1 MDCTV
6 ALFLR
11 EGCTLFS
18 LTDVQEIDA
27 IISGFNAFETKEA
40 GPLILTWAVF
50 LCLISSLPG
59 KQENS
64 VLMVCGFLFPILD
77 CIKNIN
83 MFFIFCFNFVFQD
96 IDHVGYVRQAFEAA
110 SLSYFLELLQS
121 DILKDSDVSY
131 SQLIVLNF
139 CGDWLIVLFIYLFCL
154 RFGLCF
160 CSC

>member
-1 MDCTV
+1 M
-6 ALFLR
+6 
-11 EGCTLFS
+11 FS

-110 SLSYFLELLQS
+110 SLSYFLELLHYHTKNIGMVDQ
-121 DILKDSDVSY
+121 
-131 SQLIVLNF
+131 
-139 CGDWLIVLFIYLFCL
+139 IYGFET
-154 RFGLCF
+154 
-160 CSC
+160 